1 MNHYHLFKEKVK
13 LLAKKYVF
21 GEQFIDYI
29 DKKDFFQEDEKRV
42 ISIEL
47 TNEILLN
54 IDNNIRK
61 TLDQI
66 NSFIEYSKIGD
77 IYCLWKIIYI
87 KYFNPIII
95 IGSGVSGLTIASGL
109 SSLEEETINS
119 FRGKSSPLG
128 LQPSASGLDND
139 NFLILEARDRI
150 GGRVYTSDKN
160 NLDMGAAWMHGL
172 KNNPLNNFVDINKLI
187 PVANSNPWMHS
198 ENILIKYLN
207 KFEISEEKRQTIS
220 KKWTE
225 IASKI
230 SNIENKTI
238 LEAFKEING
247 YSEEKENETDNF
259 QDEEILYS
267 FLYMIEVWCGGSVKN
282 ISTSFLTDI
291 NNKQSLFGDYDGSHC
306 IFKDGA
312 KTLIDGIIK
321 SSKNN
326 ILEKIR
332 YNEVVTDIIYNDY
345 YVKVQTNKNIYY
357 CNKVCITVP
366 PGPLKDINFSPPLSE
381 QKKESLSK
389 IKMGSYKKIQLEF
402 NEEDIFWNSDIPMF
416 LTYDPKINKYDF
428 YLEEENKMLSGLDI
442 LRDCKPE
449 RQDIP
454 LGCKPERQDIPLGCK
469 PERQDIPL
477 GCKPE
482 RQDIPYILWNNYKYS
497 KNKPIIEAIC
507 PAEIGWKLTGK
518 TDEEII
524 DLILSQLEN
533 YFPNMP
539 EPKA

>member
-13 LLAKKYVF
+13 ILAKKYIF

-29 DKKDFFQEDEKRV
+29 DKKDFFQEDDKI

-61 TLDQI
+61 ILDQI

-95 IGSGVSGLTIASGL
+95 IGSGVSGLTIAS
-109 SSLEEETINS
+109 N
-119 FRGKSSPLG
+119 
-128 LQPSASGLDND
+128 LDNN

-150 GGRVYTSDKN
+150 GGRVYTSEKN

-172 KNNPLNNFVDINKLI
+172 KNNPLNKFVDMSNLI

-198 ENILIKYLN
+198 ENILIKYLCN
-207 KFEISEEKRQTIS
+207 KYEISEERRQTIS

-225 IASKI
+225 IACKI

-247 YSEEKENETDNF
+247 YSEEKDNETEDDNET
-259 QDEEILYS
+259 DEEILYS

-282 ISTSFLTDI
+282 ISTSFLNDI
-291 NNKQSLFGDYDGSHC
+291 NNKKSLFGDYGGSHC

-312 KTLIDGIIK
+312 KTLIEGIIK

-345 YVKVQTNKNIYY
+345 YVKVHTNKNIYY

-402 NEEDIFWNSDIPMF
+402 NEEDVFWNSDIPMF
-416 LTYDPKINKYDF
+416 LTYNSESTGHDF
-428 YLEEENKMLSGLDI
+428 YLEEKNKMQLDLPSERLREAKPLCPPALS
-442 LRDCKPE
+442 
-449 RQDIP
+449 
-454 LGCKPERQDIPLGCK
+454 
-469 PERQDIPL
+469 
-477 GCKPE
+477 CKPE

-524 DLILSQLEN
+524 DLILSQLQN

-539 EPKA
+539 EPINVAEGHINKLLKEPKA

>member
-1 MNHYHLFKEKVK
+1 MILYIIMNHYHLFKEKVK
-13 LLAKKYVF
+13 ILAKKYIF

-29 DKKDFFQEDEKRV
+29 DKKDFFQEDDKI

-61 TLDQI
+61 ILDQI

-95 IGSGVSGLTIASGL
+95 IGSGVSGLTIAS
-109 SSLEEETINS
+109 N
-119 FRGKSSPLG
+119 
-128 LQPSASGLDND
+128 LDND

-150 GGRVYTSDKN
+150 GGRVYTSEMN

-172 KNNPLNNFVDINKLI
+172 KNNPLNKFVDMNKLI
-187 PVANSNPWMHS
+187 PVAASNPWMHS

-247 YSEEKENETDNF
+247 YSEEKETDDDE
-259 QDEEILYS
+259 DEEILYS

-312 KTLIDGIIK
+312 KTLIEGIIK

-345 YVKVQTNKNIYY
+345 YVEVHTNKNIYY

-366 PGPLKDINFSPPLSE
+366 PGPLKDINFSPALSE

-402 NEEDIFWNSDIPMF
+402 NEEDVFWNSDIPMF

-428 YLEEENKMLSGLDI
+428 YLEEKNKMLSGLDI

-449 RQDIP
+449 G
-454 LGCKPERQDIPLGCK
+454 L
-469 PERQDIPL
+469 
-477 GCKPE
+477 
-482 RQDIPYILWNNYKYS
+482 DIPYILWNNYKYS

-524 DLILSQLEN
+524 DLVLSQLQN

>member
-1 MNHYHLFKEKVK
+1 
-13 LLAKKYVF
+13 
-21 GEQFIDYI
+21 
-29 DKKDFFQEDEKRV
+29 
-42 ISIEL
+42 
-47 TNEILLN
+47 
-54 IDNNIRK
+54 
-61 TLDQI
+61 
-66 NSFIEYSKIGD
+66 
-77 IYCLWKIIYI
+77 
-87 KYFNPIII
+87 
-95 IGSGVSGLTIASGL
+95 
-109 SSLEEETINS
+109 
-119 FRGKSSPLG
+119 
-128 LQPSASGLDND
+128 
-139 NFLILEARDRI
+139 
-150 GGRVYTSDKN
+150 
-160 NLDMGAAWMHGL
+160 
-172 KNNPLNNFVDINKLI
+172 
-187 PVANSNPWMHS
+187 
-198 ENILIKYLN
+198 
-207 KFEISEEKRQTIS
+207 
-220 KKWTE
+220 
-225 IASKI
+225 
-230 SNIENKTI
+230 
-238 LEAFKEING
+238 
-247 YSEEKENETDNF
+247 
-259 QDEEILYS
+259 
-267 FLYMIEVWCGGSVKN
+267 MIEVWCGGSVKN

-345 YVKVQTNKNIYY
+345 YVKILTNNNIYY

-402 NEEDIFWNSDIPMF
+402 NEEDVFWNSDIPMF

-428 YLEEENKMLSGLDI
+428 YLKEENKMQLD
-442 LRDCKPE
+442 L
-449 RQDIP
+449 P
-454 LGCKPERQDIPLGCK
+454 LGHSSLFEGTINPKRGCMPK
-469 PERQDIPL
+469 
-477 GCKPE
+477 

-539 EPKA
+539 EPNA

>member
-1 MNHYHLFKEKVK
+1 MILYIIMNHYHLFKEKVK
-13 LLAKKYVF
+13 ILAKKYIF

-29 DKKDFFQEDEKRV
+29 DKKDFFQEDDKI

-61 TLDQI
+61 ILDQI

-95 IGSGVSGLTIASGL
+95 IGSGVSGLTIAS
-109 SSLEEETINS
+109 N
-119 FRGKSSPLG
+119 
-128 LQPSASGLDND
+128 LDNN

-150 GGRVYTSDKN
+150 GGRVYTSEKN

-172 KNNPLNNFVDINKLI
+172 KNNPLNKFVDMSNLI

-247 YSEEKENETDNF
+247 QICKSSLNLEGSGEEKDNETD
-259 QDEEILYS
+259 DEILYS

-345 YVKVQTNKNIYY
+345 YVKVHTNKNIYY

-428 YLEEENKMLSGLDI
+428 YLKEENKMQL
-442 LRDCKPE
+442 
-449 RQDIP
+449 
-454 LGCKPERQDIPLGCK
+454 
-469 PERQDIPL
+469 
-477 GCKPE
+477 
-482 RQDIPYILWNNYKYS
+482 DIPYILWNNYKYS

>member
-1 MNHYHLFKEKVK
+1 MILYIIMNHYHLFQEKVK
-13 LLAKKYVF
+13 ILAKKYIF
-21 GEQFIDYI
+21 GEQFINYI
-29 DKKDFFQEDEKRV
+29 DKKDFFQENDKI

-61 TLDQI
+61 ILDQI

-109 SSLEEETINS
+109 
-119 FRGKSSPLG
+119 
-128 LQPSASGLDND
+128 DNE

-150 GGRVYTSDKN
+150 GGRVYTSEKN

-172 KNNPLNNFVDINKLI
+172 KNNPLNKFVDMKKLI

-207 KFEISEEKRQTIS
+207 KYEISEEKRQIIA

-247 YSEEKENETDNF
+247 YEEKKIDDDDKI
-259 QDEEILYS
+259 DEEILYS
-267 FLYMIEVWCGGSVKN
+267 FLYMIEVWCGGSIKN
-282 ISTSFLTDI
+282 ISTSFLNDI
-291 NNKQSLFGDYDGSHC
+291 NNKQSLFGDYGGSHC

-312 KTLIDGIIK
+312 KTLIEGIIK

-332 YNEVVTDIIYNDY
+332 YNEIVTDIIYNDY
-345 YVKVQTNKNIYY
+345 YVEVHTTSNKIYY

-366 PGPLKDINFSPPLSE
+366 PGPLKDIKFSPSLSE

-402 NEEDIFWNSDIPMF
+402 NEEDVFWNSDIPMF
-416 LTYDPKINKYDF
+416 LTYNSESTGHDF
-428 YLEEENKMLSGLDI
+428 YLEEKNKMQLDCPPALGHSSLEEETINPSKEVKGCLSIPDPKRGCIPEGL
-442 LRDCKPE
+442 
-449 RQDIP
+449 
-454 LGCKPERQDIPLGCK
+454 
-469 PERQDIPL
+469 
-477 GCKPE
+477 
-482 RQDIPYILWNNYKYS
+482 DIPYILWNNYKYS

-524 DLILSQLEN
+524 DLVLYQLQN
-533 YFPNMP
+533 YFPNKLLK